1 LLDEA
6 DGTLDAFPIG
16 RAHGWRGVSS
26 KGCKGLYKAVL
37 NRARC
42 DQWNLTARNAD
53 DRCFMSAEDLTCQA
67 GLAVQQD
74 LALASLLGLAHCERN
89 GHHYVDGFGAAPA
102 AEQQAFAAAHGDLY
116 ETAGGRPRLAIRDGR
131 IAIGSLA
138 QPGFAH
144 GADPD
149 FGSLQPLSQAPALV

>member
-1 LLDEA
+1 MAVVAILVA
-6 DGTLDAFPIG
+6 G
-16 RAHGWRGVSS
+16 HRGC
-26 KGCKGLYKAVL
+26 GAP
-37 NRARC
+37 
-42 DQWNLTARNAD
+42 QPAD

-116 ETAGGRPRLAIRDGR
+116 ETAGGRPRLAIRGGR

-149 FGSLQPLSQAPALV
+149 FSSLLPLSQAPALV